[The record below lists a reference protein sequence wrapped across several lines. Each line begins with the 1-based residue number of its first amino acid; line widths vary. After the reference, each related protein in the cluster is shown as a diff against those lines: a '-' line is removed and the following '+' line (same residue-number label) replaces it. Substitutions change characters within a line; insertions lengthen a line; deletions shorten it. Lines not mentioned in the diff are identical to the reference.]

1 MTESLR
7 IVLTRLIDYAGLF
20 PPASLGMKA
29 SVDNF
34 HEYVQG
40 PYAWMLNRFVA
51 PTARLQEFLRDL
63 ELLPKQPRGASPW
76 KLTVIAGA
84 DVESDLRCIRQS
96 NHGLEE
102 GAAPA
107 VIESIEIKAADP
119 EAITHYAKLVP
130 RSLECYFEVP
140 RAGGVDDCIA
150 ALAKAGARAKLR
162 TGGGTAEMY
171 PSCRELAHFLAG
183 CASANV
189 LVKFSA
195 GLHHPIRSVHSY
207 TYERDSPSG
216 TMHGFL
222 NVFVAAAL
230 AHRGVSVREVER
242 ILAEESPK
250 ALEFT
255 QTDVRCGEYSLTN
268 QDLVSARNS
277 FCLSFGSCSFIEPI
291 DGLRALGLL

>member
-7 IVLTRLIDYAGLF
+7 ILLTRLIDYAGLF

-34 HEYVQG
+34 HEYLQG
-40 PYAWMLNRFVA
+40 PQAWMLNRFVA
-51 PTARLQEFLRDL
+51 PAARLQEFLRDF
-63 ELLPKQPRGASPW
+63 ELLPKRPHGASPW
-76 KLTVIAGA
+76 KLTVITGA
-84 DVESDLRCIRQS
+84 DVESDLHCIREFDRTF
-96 NHGLEE
+96 EE

-119 EAITHYAKLVP
+119 EAITRPAVLVP
-130 RSLECYFEVP
+130 RSLECYFEVS
-140 RAGGVDDCIA
+140 RADSVDCCVT

-162 TGGGTAEMY
+162 TGGSTREMY

-183 CASANV
+183 CAVANV
-189 LVKFSA
+189 PVKFSA
-195 GLHHPIRSVHSY
+195 GMHHPIRSVHAY

-222 NVFVAAAL
+222 NVFVAAAF
-230 AHRGVSVREVER
+230 AHKGVSVRELER
-242 ILAEESPK
+242 ILAEESPR

-255 QTDVRCGEYSLTN
+255 QTGVRYDEYSLSN
-268 QDLVSARNS
+268 RDLLSARNS
-277 FCLSFGSCSFIEPI
+277 FCFSFGSCSFTEPVE
-291 DGLRALGLL
+291 DLRGLGLL